1 MTSLCRNG
9 CQTLIKFDNSRISPN
24 GKKIPLNLDDTIH
37 DCPKR
42 PSSYNKGTIT
52 CKYCIQPITFDDN
65 IKSKSGKK
73 IPLNLEGSNHNCPKS
88 PFNLLQRDA
97 NDNSDTK
104 KENEP

>member
-42 PSSYNKGTIT
+42 PSSYYKGTIT
-52 CKYCIQPITFDDN
+52 CKYCTQPITFDDN
-65 IKSKSGKK
+65 IKSKNGKK
-73 IPLNLEGSNHNCPKS
+73 IPLNLEGSNHNCPNS
-88 PFNLLQRDA
+88 PFNLASSTSNNKER
-97 NDNSDTK
+97 K
-104 KENEP
+104 KENGS